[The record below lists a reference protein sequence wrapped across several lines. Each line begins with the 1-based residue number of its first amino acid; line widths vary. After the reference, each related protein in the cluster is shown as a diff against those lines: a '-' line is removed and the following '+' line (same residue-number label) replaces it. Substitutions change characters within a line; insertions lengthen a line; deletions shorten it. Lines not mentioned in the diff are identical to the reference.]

1 MGNSRLCRGEY
12 VIPQVRVSKS
22 VVAEVL
28 DILTGLL
35 MSADPH
41 EMHHVVLTGGG
52 AGLSITAQLVNVAKK
67 IPQQTWANTHFW
79 WGDERFVES
88 GSIDRNDFGIETS
101 LGEFY
106 IESNIHRI
114 PASDQVQD
122 ATKSA
127 ESYIRELFDFETD
140 GFPPQFTCVILG
152 VGPDGHIASLF
163 PGRPELDS
171 RLIAMPVFDSP
182 KPPPIRVTMGFLT
195 LNNSQLTLLL
205 LGGETKREALNAIVN
220 PIGFIDK
227 TPARGIEAAKL
238 YAITDL
244 SVSV

>member
-1 MGNSRLCRGEY
+1 M
-12 VIPQVRVSKS
+12 IPQVQMSKS

-28 DILTGLL
+28 DILTELL
-35 MSADPH
+35 MSADP
-41 EMHHVVLTGGG
+41 EKLHHVVLTGGG

-101 LGEFY
+101 LGEFF

-114 PASDQVQD
+114 PAADQVQD
-122 ATKSA
+122 AEASA
-127 ESYIRELFDFETD
+127 DEYIHQLIDLGSD
-140 GFPPQFTCVILG
+140 GFPPQFSCVILG
-152 VGPDGHIASLF
+152 VGPEGHIASLF
-163 PGRPELDS
+163 PGRPELES
-171 RLIAMPVFDSP
+171 PLIALPVFDSP
-182 KPPPIRVTMGFLT
+182 KPPPIRVTMGFST

-205 LGGETKREALNAIVN
+205 LGGDSKREALTAILS
-220 PIGFIDK
+220 PTGCIEQ

-238 YAITDL
+238 YAVTDL
-244 SVSV
+244 SVAV

>member
-1 MGNSRLCRGEY
+1 
-12 VIPQVRVSKS
+12 VIPQVQVSKN

-28 DILTGLL
+28 EILTGLL
-35 MSADPH
+35 MNADP
-41 EMHHVVLTGGG
+41 EKLHHVVLTGGG
-52 AGLSITAQLVNVAKK
+52 AGLSITSQLVNVAKK
-67 IPQQTWANTHFW
+67 IPEQTWANTHFW

-88 GSIDRNDFGIETS
+88 SSIDRNDFAIESS
-101 LGEFY
+101 LGEYY
-106 IESNIHRI
+106 IETNIHRV
-114 PASDQVQD
+114 PAADKVR
-122 ATKSA
+122 SA
-127 ESYIRELFDFETD
+127 VESANQYTRELVDFGSD
-140 GFPPQFTCVILG
+140 GSPPRFLLVILG

-171 RLIAMPVFDSP
+171 RLVAMPIFDSP
-182 KPPPIRVTMGFLT
+182 KPPPVRVTMGFPT

-205 LGGETKREALNAIVN
+205 LGGEVKRGALTAILDPAGCVE
-220 PIGFIDK
+220 I

>member
-1 MGNSRLCRGEY
+1 M
-12 VIPQVRVSKS
+12 IPQVQVSKN

-28 DILTGLL
+28 EILTGLL
-35 MSADPH
+35 MNADP
-41 EMHHVVLTGGG
+41 EKLHHVVLTGGG
-52 AGLSITAQLVNVAKK
+52 AGLSITSQLVNVAKK
-67 IPQQTWANTHFW
+67 IPEQTWANTHFW

-88 GSIDRNDFGIETS
+88 SSIDRNDFAIESS
-101 LGEFY
+101 LGEYY
-106 IESNIHRI
+106 IETNIHRV
-114 PASDQVQD
+114 PAADKVR
-122 ATKSA
+122 SA
-127 ESYIRELFDFETD
+127 VESANQYTRELVDFGSD
-140 GFPPQFTCVILG
+140 GSPPRFLLVILG

-171 RLIAMPVFDSP
+171 RLVAMPIFDSP
-182 KPPPIRVTMGFLT
+182 KPPPVRVTMGFPT

-205 LGGETKREALNAIVN
+205 LGGEVKRGALTAILDPAGCVE
-220 PIGFIDK
+220 I

>member
-1 MGNSRLCRGEY
+1 M
-12 VIPQVRVSKS
+12 IPQVRVSKNI
-22 VVAEVL
+22 VAEAL
-28 DILTGLL
+28 DLLTGLL
-35 MSADPH
+35 MHADP
-41 EMHHVVLTGGG
+41 EKLHHVVLTGGG

-88 GSIDRNDFGIETS
+88 DSIDRNDFGIETS

-106 IESNIHRI
+106 VESNVHRI
-114 PASDQVQD
+114 PASDQVKD

-127 ESYIRELFDFETD
+127 ESYMRELIDFGSD
-140 GFPPQFTCVILG
+140 GFPPQFSCVILG

-171 RLIAMPVFDSP
+171 RLIATPVFDSP
-182 KPPPIRVTMGFLT
+182 KPPPIRVTMGFST

-220 PIGFIDK
+220 HIGWIEQ

-244 SVSV
+244 SASV